1 MTSEEGQGTGGL
13 VQQASNGTLKKK
25 KKQCSEALWR
35 MQSLAGNG
43 SGFWE
48 GVMGQVKGVQ
58 ASNGRCGVWPR
69 VADRF
74 MNGIKEGRSLERLQD
89 KESVLTS

>member
-1 MTSEEGQGTGGL
+1 MVLGGWYNKL
-13 VQQASNGTLKKK
+13 QMGLKKAV
-25 KKQCSEALWR
+25 QR
-35 MQSLAGNG
+35 G
-43 SGFWE
+43 SVAHAESGRKWVWVLGE
-48 GVMGQVKGVQ
+48 GHRSVKGVQ

-74 MNGIKEGRSLERLQD
+74 MKGIKEGRSLERLQD

>member
-1 MTSEEGQGTGGL
+1 MTSEEGQGPGGL
-13 VQQASNGTLKKK
+13 VQQASNGTFL

-35 MQSLAGNG
+35 MQSGRKWVWVLGG
-43 SGFWE
+43 GHRS
-48 GVMGQVKGVQ
+48 VKGVQ

>member
-1 MTSEEGQGTGGL
+1 MAHAVSGRKWVWVLGG
-13 VQQASNGTLKKK
+13 VHKS
-25 KKQCSEALWR
+25 
-35 MQSLAGNG
+35 
-43 SGFWE
+43 
-48 GVMGQVKGVQ
+48 VKGVQ

-74 MNGIKEGRSLERLQD
+74 MNGIKEERSLGRLQY

>member
-1 MTSEEGQGTGGL
+1 MTSEEGQGPGGL
-13 VQQASNGTLKKK
+13 VQQASNGTFKKK
-25 KKQCSEALWR
+25 AVQR
-35 MQSLAGNG
+35 G
-43 SGFWE
+43 SVAHAESGRKWVWVL
-48 GVMGQVKGVQ
+48 GGGHRSVKGVQ

>member
-1 MTSEEGQGTGGL
+1 M
-13 VQQASNGTLKKK
+13 
-25 KKQCSEALWR
+25 
-35 MQSLAGNG
+35 
-43 SGFWE
+43 
-48 GVMGQVKGVQ
+48 KGVQ

-89 KESVLTS
+89 KESVVTS